1 MDKKLKIALGTD
13 AFPPN
18 VDGIVYTVMNYA
30 NYLQKMGCDVTVV
43 TPENPSAGKD
53 RYPFHVYRYQNL
65 KIPNKD
71 KYPIGWPFK
80 KKFRIDIKN
89 MHFDLLHSHCPLAT
103 SYFFRLVKRVQDVPV
118 ILTYHTKYEYDILER
133 VHVRYLSEF
142 AKRFLR
148 NNIYAAD
155 EVWVPSRGTV
165 DSLRKFGYAGNVVV
179 MPNGVD
185 MERGA
190 AAQTQ
195 VDAVRRQYGLK
206 PGVPTLIF
214 VGRIM
219 WYKNLQIVLDALHRL
234 KNSGTA
240 FQLLMIGGGKNCSQ
254 VKRYVRKIGLENEVI
269 FTGIIHDRG
278 KLKACYSA
286 ADLLVFPSTF
296 DTNGLVVREAAAC
309 GVASLL
315 VRGSCAAES
324 IEDNETGFLCEEST
338 ESFEER
344 LRTLLADPEQMR
356 RVGENACEKIYLS
369 WEDAVDNAYKRYE
382 QVVEEYDR
390 FRKTK
395 KQR

>member
-18 VDGIVYTVMNYA
+18 IDGIVYTVMNYA
-30 NYLQKMGCDVTVV
+30 QYLQEKHCDVTVV
-43 TPENPSAGKD
+43 TPENPAAGKD
-53 RYPFHVYRYQNL
+53 CYPYSVYRYKSL

-80 KKFRIDIKN
+80 TKFRMDIKN

-133 VHVRYLSEF
+133 VHSRYLSDF

-165 DSLRKFGYAGNVVV
+165 ESLRKFGYAGNVVV

-185 MERGA
+185 MTRGA
-190 AAQTQ
+190 APSEHI
-195 VDAVRRQYGLK
+195 DAVRKRHGLK
-206 PGVPTLIF
+206 PNVPTLIF

-219 WYKNLQIVLDALHRL
+219 WYKNLRIVLDALRRL
-234 KNSGTA
+234 KDSGVA
-240 FQLLMIGGGKNCSQ
+240 FQMLMVGGGKNSAQ
-254 VKRYVRKIGLENEVI
+254 VKRYTRKIGLEKEVI
-269 FTGIIHDRG
+269 FTGVIHDRTL
-278 KLKACYSA
+278 LKAYFSA
-286 ADLLVFPSTF
+286 SDLLLFPSTF

-309 GVASLL
+309 SVPSLL
-315 VRGSCAAES
+315 VRGSCAAEG
-324 IEDNETGFLCEEST
+324 IDDDDTGFLCDETT
-338 ESFEER
+338 ESFTER
-344 LRTLLADPEQMR
+344 LRCLLENPALVKQ
-356 RVGENACEKIYLS
+356 VGENACDKIYLS

-390 FRKTK
+390 FRKHK
-395 KQR
+395 KH

>member
-30 NYLQKMGCDVTVV
+30 NYLQKKGCDVTVV
-43 TPENPSAGKD
+43 TPENPAAGKD
-53 RYPFHVYRYQNL
+53 RYPFSVYRYQNL

-71 KYPIGWPFK
+71 HYPIGWPFK
-80 KKFRIDIKN
+80 KKFRMDIKN

-133 VHVRYLSEF
+133 VHVRYLSDF

-148 NNIYAAD
+148 NNIFAAD

-165 DSLRKFGYAGNVVV
+165 ESLRKFGYAGNVVV

-185 MERGA
+185 MTRGA
-190 AAQTQ
+190 APPEQTE
-195 VDAVRRQYGLK
+195 AVRQKYGLQS
-206 PGVPTLIF
+206 GVPTLIF

-219 WYKNLQIVLDALHRL
+219 WYKNLKIVLDALRRL
-234 KNSGTA
+234 KNSGVR
-240 FQLLMIGGGKNCSQ
+240 FQLLMIGGGKNAGQ
-254 VKRYVRKIGLENEVI
+254 VRRYVRRIGLENEVI
-269 FTGIIHDRG
+269 FTGIVHDRD
-278 KLKACYSA
+278 KLKACYST

-309 GVASLL
+309 GVPSLL
-315 VRGSCAAES
+315 VRGSCAAEG
-324 IEDNETGFLCEEST
+324 IEDDVTGFLCEETT
-338 ESFEER
+338 ESFANR
-344 LRTLLADPEQMR
+344 LRTLLRDPKRMKQ
-356 RVGENACEKIYLS
+356 VGENACGKIYLS

-390 FRKTK
+390 FRKS